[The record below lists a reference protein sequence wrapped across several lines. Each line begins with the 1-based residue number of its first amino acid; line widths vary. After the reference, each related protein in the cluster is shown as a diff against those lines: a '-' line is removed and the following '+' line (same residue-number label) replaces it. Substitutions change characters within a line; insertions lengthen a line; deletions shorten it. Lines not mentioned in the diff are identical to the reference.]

1 MIDLGEV
8 KKLRK
13 KFGITQK
20 ELAIKAG
27 VTQAYIAKLENKQ
40 IDPKLSTFN
49 KILNAL
55 EELRARL
62 KKIEDVMISPVIFV
76 HPTDK
81 ITDAINMMAK
91 YNISQLPVL
100 RNGTPIGSLS
110 EKSLVKKLGIG
121 KICENPNITV
131 SEIMDESFP
140 VVSKEQS
147 FIEVYTLLKEN
158 QAVLIE
164 EKGRVVGII
173 TRADILDKIK
183 SY

>member
-40 IDPKLSTFN
+40 IDPKLSTFY

-164 EKGRVVGII
+164 ETGRVVGII
-173 TRADILDKIK
+173 TRADILDKI
-183 SY
+183 